1 MFPLVVQGFV
11 AIPLLPL
18 FPSPNNRYMS
28 LSSIPRSVEDEE
40 ESVMG
45 GLGLIFLLEAA
56 EGGEGFVI
64 VDEAFAVVV
73 RPAGGSSSFLILFS
87 PEIFAFYPLYK
98 IIIFVVLNYYLY
110 LCTHKSIKLC
120 HSLHGNIRFHK
131 AATG

>member
-1 MFPLVVQGFV
+1 
-11 AIPLLPL
+11 
-18 FPSPNNRYMS
+18 MS
-28 LSSIPRSVEDEE
+28 LSPIPRSVEDEE

-56 EGGEGFVI
+56 ESGEGFVI
-64 VDEAFAVVV
+64 VDEAFVVAIS
-73 RPAGGSSSFLILFS
+73 PAGGSSSFLILFS

-98 IIIFVVLNYYLY
+98 IIIFVVLDDYLY
-110 LCTHKSIKLC
+110 LCTNKSIKLC